1 MLWVAKG
8 TSIMQYA
15 VKRFAE
21 SKENGLCLVDMPTGT
36 GKTYQTRLFI
46 EKFIRGEFLQE
57 TELLI
62 YATPLKKNIDDIYND
77 LQKSFEDDP
86 ELFEKNVLR
95 LYSNYECVLEK
106 FSDVENKIQPS
117 LKKRDSFKQLR
128 NKILAYK
135 QLESA
140 GGFSKELLSTTLK
153 EIRTVYEPSFR
164 HDLEAEIARDAK
176 TEAERQ
182 RKINHEYEWV
192 KVLYPACLTK
202 GRKVLFMTMDKFLF
216 GNDPII
222 SKPYRFISYSKIK
235 GAVIFI
241 DEFDATKDVVL
252 NQEIERC
259 TDYKIDIAKLFSG
272 ITSTLKNVPVPESL
286 FAGSN
291 DENDSKSS
299 KTSFFKMKS
308 KMLDVEEQY
317 HLNYLFKLENAND
330 SNRYFLFDDYQL
342 HTIASSESG
351 GNIKCI

>member
-106 FSDVENKIQPS
+106 FSDVENKIQSS

-153 EIRTVYEPSFR
+153 EIRTVYCWSSTS
-164 HDLEAEIARDAK
+164 IAPTVMVPPRL
-176 TEAERQ
+176 Q
-182 RKINHEYEWV
+182 RSASV
-192 KVLYPACLTK
+192 
-202 GRKVLFMTMDKFLF
+202 
-216 GNDPII
+216 
-222 SKPYRFISYSKIK
+222 
-235 GAVIFI
+235 
-241 DEFDATKDVVL
+241 
-252 NQEIERC
+252 
-259 TDYKIDIAKLFSG
+259 
-272 ITSTLKNVPVPESL
+272 
-286 FAGSN
+286 SN
-291 DENDSKSS
+291 S
-299 KTSFFKMKS
+299 
-308 KMLDVEEQY
+308 
-317 HLNYLFKLENAND
+317 
-330 SNRYFLFDDYQL
+330 
-342 HTIASSESG
+342 SSESVRFSNSQILVG
-351 GNIKCI
+351 MPMAR